1 MTGNS
6 LHFPSKDRV
15 MDGCPPED
23 LIHVLTHTSGVWERL
38 RGKRLFLT
46 GGTGFIG
53 KWLLESLLWAD
64 HELSLGIDISVLTRD
79 EARFRK
85 DFPHITS
92 HPNLRMITGDVRS
105 FAGFE
110 EPPDF
115 IIHGA
120 ADASAALNRSDPL
133 LMIDTIVR
141 GTRNVLEA
149 SKAHHVPR
157 VLFLSSGAVYGPQPP
172 HITHLSEQYCGGPD
186 VFHPESAYGE
196 AKRMGEMFCS
206 LYYRLWGIETVVAR
220 CFAFVG
226 PYLNLDIHFA
236 VGNFIR
242 DGLERRTITVKGDGT
257 PKRSYL
263 YAADLAIWLWV
274 LLVDGEAGTAYNV
287 GSEEVVTIAELA
299 YIVSDCFKGGRK
311 VLILG
316 TPDPTKSA
324 EQYVPLTSKAR
335 QHLNLVQHIGTRE
348 AIQKTIEWHRATAR
362 RLS

>member
-1 MTGNS
+1 MG
-6 LHFPSKDRV
+6 
-15 MDGCPPED
+15 GCPPED
-23 LIHVLTHTSGVWERL
+23 LIHVFAHTSGVWEKL
-38 RGKRLFLT
+38 REKRLFLT
-46 GGTGFIG
+46 GGTGFVG

-64 HELSLGIDISVLTRD
+64 RELGLGVDISVLTRD

-85 DFPHITS
+85 NFPHIAS
-92 HPNLRMITGDVRS
+92 HPNLHMIPGDVRS
-105 FAGFE
+105 FNGFE

-120 ADASAALNRSDPL
+120 AEASAALNRSDPL

-149 SKAHHVPR
+149 AKAHHVRR

-172 HITHLSEQYCGGPD
+172 HITHLPEQHYGGPD
-186 VFHPESAYGE
+186 VLHSESAYGE
-196 AKRMGEMFCS
+196 AKRMAEMLCS
-206 LYYRLWGIETVVAR
+206 LYYRHWGTETAIAR

-242 DGLERRTITVKGDGT
+242 DGLEGRTITVKGDGT

-274 LLVDGEAGTAYNV
+274 LLVDGQAGTAYNV
-287 GSEEVVTIAELA
+287 GSEEAITIADLA
-299 YIVSDCFKGGRK
+299 RLVASCFEGERK
-311 VLILG
+311 VRIIG
-316 TPDPTKSA
+316 TLNPTKPT
-324 EQYVPLTSKAR
+324 EQYVPSTLKAR
-335 QHLNLVQHIGTRE
+335 KCLNLMQYVGTRA
-348 AIQKTIEWHRATAR
+348 AIQKTIEWHQATIR
-362 RLS
+362 PSS

>member
-1 MTGNS
+1 M
-6 LHFPSKDRV
+6 V
-15 MDGCPPED
+15 MDGCPSED
-23 LIHVLTHTSGVWERL
+23 LAHVFAHTSGVWEKL

-64 HELSLGIDISVLTRD
+64 RELGLGVDISVLTRD
-79 EARFRK
+79 KSRFRTH
-85 DFPHITS
+85 FSHITS
-92 HPNLRMITGDVRS
+92 HPNLRMISGDVRS
-105 FAGFE
+105 FTGFE

-120 ADASAALNRSDPL
+120 ADASAAINRSDPL
-133 LMIDTIVR
+133 LMIDTIVH

-149 SKAHHVPR
+149 AKRQRVPR

-172 HITHLSEQYCGGPD
+172 HITHLSEQHHGGPD
-186 VFHPESAYGE
+186 VFHAESAYGE
-196 AKRMGEMFCS
+196 AKRMAEMLCS
-206 LYYRLWGIETVVAR
+206 LYHRLWGTETAIAR

-242 DGLERRTITVKGDGT
+242 DGLEGRTITVKGDGT

-274 LLVDGEAGTAYNV
+274 LLVDGQAGTAYNV
-287 GSEEVVTIAELA
+287 GSEEAITIADLA
-299 YIVSDCFKGGRK
+299 RLVAGCFEGGRE
-311 VLILG
+311 VQILG
-316 TPDPTKSA
+316 TPDPTKPA
-324 EQYVPLTSKAR
+324 EQYVPSTSKAR
-335 QHLNLVQHIGTRE
+335 KYLNLMQYVGTRA
-348 AIQKTIEWHRATAR
+348 AIQKTIEWHRAAAR
-362 RLS
+362 PLS